1 MDKYCGIAS
10 CDDVTVK
17 NYGAQTDAYID
28 RIVAMETA
36 TVVAMVIFQLCK
48 LDMGPCAL
56 EQDLQNPFTPKVLH
70 L

>member
-36 TVVAMVIFQLCK
+36 TVVAMVIF
-48 LDMGPCAL
+48 
-56 EQDLQNPFTPKVLH
+56 
-70 L
+70 